1 MPRRS
6 SSPPGGPVAPFEAAI
21 RRKAWATK
29 TRGARAAALSCALLA
44 AACLPAPAGAQG
56 EPKANVS
63 PPAEAYAVS
72 PGGVDMRSGRYAY

>member
-1 MPRRS
+1 MGRRS
-6 SSPPGGPVAPFEAAI
+6 SSPSAGPIAAVEAVI
-21 RRKAWATK
+21 RPEAMAMKSGA
-29 TRGARAAALSCALLA
+29 ARAAALSCVLLA